1 MNTNQSTVPN
11 SLNYQEIAKKLEQAK
26 QAKARLEGQRD
37 RLEADLK
44 ALGHDTIQSA
54 KDELERLQ
62 QYVDTNKLGLGQRV
76 AAFEETHGATLATFS
91 GGR

>member
-1 MNTNQSTVPN
+1 VDSAELTR
-11 SLNYQEIAKKLEQAK
+11 KLEQAK

-62 QYVDTNKLGLGQRV
+62 QYVDTNKPDLEKRV